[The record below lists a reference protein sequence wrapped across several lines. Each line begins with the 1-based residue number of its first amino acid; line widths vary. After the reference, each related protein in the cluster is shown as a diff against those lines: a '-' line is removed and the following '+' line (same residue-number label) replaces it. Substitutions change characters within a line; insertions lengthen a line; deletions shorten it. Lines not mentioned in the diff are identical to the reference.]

1 MSNRKIQMNDSI
13 AEVVVEADKYR
24 VYWQDA
30 ARTICVIQALGPRW
44 TWEDALAGVSAI
56 DAVVRSVDHQVYVIY
71 LFEAR
76 AKVLPQGGSLV
87 SNLRKLMAIYTPNT
101 EFVVFVQPDAALRV
115 FANIV
120 SKTFHLVDLNYHYVN
135 TMPEALAM
143 IEAHRGAQTAKQA

>member
-1 MSNRKIQMNDSI
+1 MNDSI
-13 AEVVVEADKYR
+13 AEVVVEAEKYR

-44 TWEDALAGVSAI
+44 TWDEALAGVSAV
-56 DAVVRSVDHQVYVIY
+56 DATVRSVEHKVYVIY

-87 SNLRKLMAIYTPNT
+87 SNLRKLMALYAPNT

-115 FANIV
+115 FADIV
-120 SKTFHLVDLNYHYVN
+120 SKTFHMTDLDYHYVN
-135 TMPEALAM
+135 TMPQALAM
-143 IEAHRGAQTAKQA
+143 IEAHRGKQVARQA